1 MITGTILG
9 IIVLGLLGW
18 AFSKTF
24 LAPKEFKQM
33 MTTPKSTGI
42 IKSKFFD
49 TIYVGMMTKL
59 DSTLKYM
66 VQNVLFEFPSTSLT
80 VQSFN
85 QFDVDGNPF
94 EVINFEKNN
103 GKQYIIVHDEVENT
117 NYFLQELMT
126 IDTSRTTSEI
136 TYDNIPLEENGEK
149 YEYIDFSGLIQIK
162 WRDHNNSYLSDKL
175 IRLYSREIAADN
187 EEYLMLLEDSN
198 HKLTFYVGFVITS
211 SQLDNV

>member
-1 MITGTILG
+1 MITATIL
-9 IIVLGLLGW
+9 ILIVIGLLGW

-24 LAPKEFKQM
+24 LAPKEFKAM

-42 IKSKFFD
+42 IKSNFFD
-49 TIYVGMMTKL
+49 NMYVGMMTKL
-59 DSTLKYM
+59 DPTLKYM
-66 VQNVLFEFPSTSLT
+66 VQNAMFEFPSTSLT
-80 VQSFN
+80 VKSFN
-85 QFDVDGNPF
+85 NFDITSNPF
-94 EVINFEKNN
+94 ELITFDLID
-103 GKQYIIVHDEVENT
+103 GKQYVLVHDEVENT

-149 YEYIDFSGLIQIK
+149 YEYTDFSGLIQIK

-175 IRLYSREIAADN
+175 IRMYLREITPDN

-198 HKLTFYVGFVITS
+198 HKLTFYVGFVVTK
-211 SQLDNV
+211 SQLENV